1 MEIHKDSTHM
11 ASVTKV
17 FDTLH
22 PDEDSSM
29 LASEFWSFRDMRGDF
44 GQKSAVSTKDTVNA
58 GTIS

>member
-1 MEIHKDSTHM
+1 M

-29 LASEFWSFRDMRGDF
+29 LASELLSFRDMRGDF
-44 GQKSAVSTKDTVNA
+44 GQKSAMSTKGTVNA
-58 GTIS
+58 GTIL

>member
-1 MEIHKDSTHM
+1 M

-17 FDTLH
+17 FDALH

-29 LASEFWSFRDMRGDF
+29 LASELLSFRDMRGDF
-44 GQKSAVSTKDTVNA
+44 AQKSAMTTRGTVNA